1 MFFTSKGG
9 YIYNAAIDWET
20 GKITDFKSLALKDA
34 EGYTSEEKPGAIM
47 STCTPS
53 VYNGRIYSA
62 FPAARA
68 SSPRT
73 AATASRSLI
82 WILQLAK

>member
-53 VYNGRIYSA
+53 VYNGRHL
-62 FPAARA
+62 
-68 SSPRT
+68 PR
-73 AATASRSLI
+73 RFRQQGPVLPERRP
-82 WILQLAK
+82 LHRGH